1 MEYQFE
7 GVKILHEFG
16 IKIQSQKINRKY
28 FESYQSNQLR
38 QCLLWSWW
46 AFQVILK
53 LAHKHQL
60 WSPGN
65 LPSLRGQHN
74 RACACKKHLLNP
86 NFSWYLKGRCNL
98 IFFDVLT
105 WDVSNYPGAWKSYLA
120 VHNLFRSSCWMAKS
134 KSEPPKSLLISLTV
148 EVWYSNP
155 ISAL

>member
-1 MEYQFE
+1 MEYHFE

-74 RACACKKHLLNP
+74 KACACKRNCFLVFRYKKN
-86 NFSWYLKGRCNL
+86 YLDVCTKKNQGRCNL

-105 WDVSNYPGAWKSYLA
+105 WDIKYRTRATITRSWLETAPEYYIYIRLKVT
-120 VHNLFRSSCWMAKS
+120 VHRWTS
-134 KSEPPKSLLISLTV
+134 KSG
-148 EVWYSNP
+148 
-155 ISAL
+155 